1 MRYLLLL
8 LILTTNVVAQEF
20 VTSSS
25 FEAKTAKGITVIE
38 FWVDWNKGNEVTFLG
53 SLKDCSTYRVSIAKS
68 GDIQSEYKVVSV
80 PTVIVFDNGVEQ
92 SRFNPSIMM
101 QLPATRS
108 DIQEVIDEIIFNKFQ

>member
-8 LILTTNVVAQEF
+8 LILTTNVLAQEF

-38 FWVDWNKGNEVTFLG
+38 FWVDWNKGNEVTFLS